1 MNDLIKNEQHVVRLL
16 RLGEFMKPIRRAADY
31 TWTPPRDFREICACQ
46 RHARRE
52 RALWRRVLRST
63 RRRATALVV
72 NVPLA
77 FCAIGMEAMNVSI
90 PDLAQKAIEMS
101 GGGRR
106 LPVFTTRKV
115 RDAFLHPEQAAKTF
129 TLDVAKEQFFNT
141 EVPYGAIIYREAMKN
156 DLAPELVAA
165 VVESESDFR
174 AHLVSS
180 KDARGLMQI
189 VPETARLMNCSDP
202 FDPHANVAAGTRY
215 LRYLVNRF
223 GNERLALAAYN
234 AGEGTVE
241 RLGGDV
247 PQYPETLDYLQRV
260 ATRTRSYRQ
269 RVQSRYLAAV
279 RMQASIIAQ

>member
-52 RALWRRVLRST
+52 RALWRRVLRGT

-72 NVPLA
+72 TVPLA

-90 PDLAQKAIEMS
+90 PDLAQKAIEIS
-101 GGGRR
+101 GGSRR

-115 RDAFLHPEQAAKTF
+115 RDAFLHPEQAAKIF

-141 EVPYGAIIYREAMKN
+141 EVPYGAIIYREALKN

-189 VPETARLMNCSDP
+189 IPETARLMNCSDP

-247 PQYPETLDYLQRV
+247 PQYPETLD
-260 ATRTRSYRQ
+260 
-269 RVQSRYLAAV
+269 
-279 RMQASIIAQ
+279 